1 MKHED
6 LPKISKIEFLY
17 GAPSM
22 VHTKDGHGI
31 RSSAIVD
38 LYNEWDAAKVLNL
51 NKIRAGYRLYIIL
64 IGAMLPKELV
74 CEYMFRCAEW
84 ALSLVDNPDPRL
96 VEALRIGRLVAL
108 EKATF
113 AELCMAAEMADN
125 AEKDAVAADDC
136 LVARVVAKMFRAT
149 VPGDTWEVINRATKV
164 KTQRIVLP
172 ISIDDEKE
180 SAYEQE
186 LKILSDL
193 IDEWEE

>member
-1 MKHED
+1 MKQED

-17 GAPSM
+17 GAPGM
-22 VHTKDGHGI
+22 VYTKDGYWI
-31 RSSAIVD
+31 RSSAIAD
-38 LYNEWDAAKVLNL
+38 LYNEWDATKVLNL
-51 NKIRAGYRLYIIL
+51 NKIRAGHRLYIIL
-64 IGAMLPKELV
+64 IGPMLPNELV

-136 LVARVVAKMFRAT
+136 LVARVVVRMFHAT
-149 VPGDTWEVINRATKV
+149 TPRDTVDVVRLAMKV

-172 ISIDDEKE
+172 VSIDDEEE

>member
-1 MKHED
+1 MKQD
-6 LPKISKIEFLY
+6 DFPKVLRSVFIACSNERLE
-17 GAPSM
+17 
-22 VHTKDGHGI
+22 TRDG
-31 RSSAIVD
+31 RYVDKYVLAD
-38 LYNEWDAAKVLNL
+38 LYSEWDAAKVLNL
-51 NKIRAGYRLYIIL
+51 NKIRAKHRLYIIL
-64 IGAMLPKELV
+64 IGSMLPKELV

-108 EKATF
+108 GEATYD
-113 AELCMAAEMADN
+113 ELCIAEEMADN
-125 AEKDAVAADDC
+125 VKKDVVAADDC

-149 VPGDTWEVINRATKV
+149 VPGDTWDVINRAMKV
-164 KTQRIVLP
+164 KTQRIVVP
-172 ISIDDEKE
+172 VPIDDEEE

>member
-6 LPKISKIEFLY
+6 LPKISKTAFLY
-17 GAPSM
+17 CAPSI
-22 VHTKDGHGI
+22 VSTKDGRGI
-31 RSSAIVD
+31 RSSVIVD

-51 NKIRAGYRLYIIL
+51 NKIRAGYRLYMIL
-64 IGAMLPKELV
+64 IGSMLPEELV

-108 EKATF
+108 EKTTF
-113 AELCMAAEMADN
+113 AELRMAAKMADK
-125 AEKDAVAADDC
+125 AKKDAVAADDY
-136 LVARVVAKMFRAT
+136 LVARVVAGMFHAT
-149 VPGDTWEVINRATKV
+149 VPRDTVDVVRLAMKV
-164 KTQRIVLP
+164 KTQRIVVP
-172 ISIDDEKE
+172 VSIDDEEE

>member
-1 MKHED
+1 MKQED
-6 LPKISKIEFLY
+6 LPKISKTAFLY

-64 IGAMLPKELV
+64 IGSMLPKELV

-96 VEALRIGRLVAL
+96 VKALRIGRLVGL
-108 EKATF
+108 GKATF
-113 AELCMAAEMADN
+113 AELCIAAEMADK
-125 AEKDAVAADDC
+125 AEMDAVVADDW
-136 LVARVVAKMFRAT
+136 LVARVVTRMFHSN
-149 VPGDTWEVINRATKV
+149 VPGDTWEVINRAAKV

-172 ISIDDEKE
+172 ILIDDEKE
-180 SAYEQE
+180 SAYEHE

>member
-1 MKHED
+1 MKYEN

-17 GAPSM
+17 GAPSI
-22 VHTKDGHGI
+22 VCTKDGRGI
-31 RSSAIVD
+31 RSRVIAD

-51 NKIRAGYRLYIIL
+51 NKIRAVHRLYIIL
-64 IGAMLPKELV
+64 IGSMLPKELV

-84 ALSLVDNPDPRL
+84 ALSFVDNPDPRCI
-96 VEALRIGRLVAL
+96 EALRIGRLVAC

-125 AEKDAVAADDC
+125 AEKDAVAADD
-136 LVARVVAKMFRAT
+136 LLFARAVAKMFRSTA
-149 VPGDTWEVINRATKV
+149 PGDAWEVINRAMKV

-172 ISIDDEKE
+172 VSIDDEEE

>member
-1 MKHED
+1 MKYED

-31 RSSAIVD
+31 RSSAIAD

-51 NKIRAGYRLYIIL
+51 NKIRAKHRLYIIL
-64 IGAMLPKELV
+64 IGSMLPKELV

-84 ALSLVDNPDPRL
+84 ALSLVDNPDSRCI
-96 VEALRIGRLVAL
+96 EALRIGRLAACG
-108 EKATF
+108 KTTY
-113 AELCMAAEMADN
+113 AELCMAAELAHN
-125 AEKDAVAADDC
+125 AKKDAVAADDF
-136 LVARVVAKMFRAT
+136 LVARAVSKMFHAT
-149 VPGDTWEVINRATKV
+149 APRDTWDMVTQASAV
-164 KTQRIVLP
+164 KTLRMVLP
-172 ISIDDEKE
+172 VPMDDAEE